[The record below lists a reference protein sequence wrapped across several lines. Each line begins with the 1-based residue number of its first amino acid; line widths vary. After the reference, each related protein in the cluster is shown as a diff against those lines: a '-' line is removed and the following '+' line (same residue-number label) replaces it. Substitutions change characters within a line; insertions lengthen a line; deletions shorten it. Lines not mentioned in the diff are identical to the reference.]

1 MNKIAVVILTLA
13 AAIVRLPMLMTRAM
27 GTDES
32 ASFIYYAAQP
42 LWVPVTIYGSPNNH
56 VLHSVLMHIAWTILG
71 NAEWALR
78 LPAFLAGIAIIPLTY
93 FASRALGDRG
103 AVLAASLAASAPT
116 LADYSTNARGYT
128 LLCCFVLICTIAM
141 ARILRDGKGEI
152 LFVVSAALGFLTVPV
167 MLYPFAMLVAWGR
180 KKALRAALATIA
192 LALVLYAPIFVVS
205 GVASLTA
212 NPYVHPF
219 PLAIFFRSLPSYA
232 VAVWSSWF
240 AGVSLIVQILIAAG
254 FIIGVRKHAMWI
266 GFAAVIAIV
275 VLQRVLPF
283 PRVWLPFLVL
293 MFITSAA
300 SWPWSRS
307 EPAVAAALFIAL
319 MITGMNSTR
328 LRETGELRPVREIAR
343 ELNRR
348 ANPGDPLLALP
359 PSDIPVAF
367 YCKRVEVLHPDVNRP
382 RLFAIENRDYRQ
394 SLPATLAFFK
404 IDPKQYAIRKVRDFG
419 SAALYELRR

>member
-13 AAIVRLPMLMTRAM
+13 AAIVRMPMLVTRPM

-56 VLHSVLMHIAWTILG
+56 VLHSVLMHIAWTIFG

-152 LFVVSAALGFLTVPV
+152 LFVVSAALGFFTVPV

-180 KKALRAALATIA
+180 KKALRAAVATIA
-192 LALVLYAPIFVVS
+192 LTLVLYAPIFVVS

-219 PLAIFFRSLPSYA
+219 PLAVFFR
-232 VAVWSSWF
+232 
-240 AGVSLIVQILIAAG
+240 G
-254 FIIGVRKHAMWI
+254 
-266 GFAAVIAIV
+266 
-275 VLQRVLPF
+275 
-283 PRVWLPFLVL
+283 
-293 MFITSAA
+293 
-300 SWPWSRS
+300 
-307 EPAVAAALFIAL
+307 
-319 MITGMNSTR
+319 
-328 LRETGELRPVREIAR
+328 
-343 ELNRR
+343 
-348 ANPGDPLLALP
+348 
-359 PSDIPVAF
+359 
-367 YCKRVEVLHPDVNRP
+367 
-382 RLFAIENRDYRQ
+382 
-394 SLPATLAFFK
+394 
-404 IDPKQYAIRKVRDFG
+404 
-419 SAALYELRR
+419 